1 MKPFHYL
8 RLFHWLFAGSFICA
22 YLTGDEGELL
32 HVWLGYGLIA
42 LLLSRLVI
50 AVLRVRGFPALWP
63 IWTGNNT
70 FTVSASRMLVVALLL
85 STSITVVTG
94 LSMVDNTRILG
105 IAAGSLI
112 SPAAADTDRE
122 METHETSSS
131 TDYESA
137 EWLEE
142 LHEFAA
148 NTTLGIAGAHIVF
161 LLLLRRRFAL
171 NMIPGFG
178 NSRAKPRSTR
188 ATGTASLPG

>member
-63 IWTGNNT
+63 IWTGNT

-94 LSMVDNTRILG
+94 LSMVDNSRILG
-105 IAAGSLI
+105 IAAGSMI
-112 SPAAADTDRE
+112 SPAAADTDQE

-188 ATGTASLPG
+188 ATETASLPG

>member
-63 IWTGNNT
+63 IWTGNT
-70 FTVSASRMLVVALLL
+70 FTVSASRMLIVALLL
-85 STSITVVTG
+85 SSSITVVTG
-94 LSMVDNTRILG
+94 LSMVDNSRILG

-112 SPAAADTDRE
+112 SPAAAGTDRE
-122 METHETSSS
+122 MEMHETSDSA
-131 TDYESA
+131 DYESA